1 MFANQPKTMATV
13 PHEAIPDRADRLLAE
28 LLKEPFS
35 RSGVA
40 RLIRLGRIK
49 LSGRAIRPSTILKP
63 GDVVEIDLKDEEP
76 ISEAPEPAPLV
87 DILFEDD
94 DLIVV
99 NKPPGLVV
107 HPGAGRPVTTLVDTL
122 VSSRPE
128 MVGVG
133 QYGRWGVV
141 HRLDK
146 DTSGV
151 MVVAKSKTAY
161 HALSAA
167 FKEHSIHRV
176 YLALVRGEPS
186 ADEGIVD
193 KPLGR
198 HAKDRKKI
206 STATTKPRAAITRWK
221 VLERLGGIT
230 MMEITPET
238 GRTHQIRVHLA
249 SIGLPVAGDP
259 VYGRLRKKAAVRS
272 AALHRGLE
280 SLKRQALHA
289 AVLGFTHPRSGEY
302 LEFSAP
308 MPEDMATVV
317 SMMRSG

>member
-1 MFANQPKTMATV
+1 
-13 PHEAIPDRADRLLAE
+13 LAE
-28 LLKEPFS
+28 LLKEKFS

-40 RLIRLGRIK
+40 RLIRLGRIRV
-49 LSGRAIRPSTILKP
+49 SGKVIRPSTILKP
-63 GDVVEIDLKDEEP
+63 GDVVEIDLSDEEP
-76 ISEAPEPAPLV
+76 ILKAAEPAASV
-87 DILFEDD
+87 DILFEDE

-107 HPGAGRPVTTLVDTL
+107 HPGAGQSVSTLVVTL
-122 VSSRPE
+122 VSSRPQ

-133 QYGRWGVV
+133 QPGRWGVV
-141 HRLDK
+141 HRLEK

-151 MVVAKSKTAY
+151 MVVAKSKEAY

-176 YLALVRGEPS
+176 YVALVRGEPS
-186 ADEGIVD
+186 ADEGLVD

-206 STATTKPRAAITRWK
+206 STATAKPRAALTRWK

-230 MMEITPET
+230 LLEITPQT

-259 VYGRLRKKAAVRS
+259 VYGRLRKKTTVKD
-272 AALHRGLE
+272 AALRRGVE

-302 LEFSAP
+302 QEFSAP

>member
-1 MFANQPKTMATV
+1 MSAKHSPTTATI
-13 PHEAIPDRADRLLAE
+13 PQNATPDRADRLLAE
-28 LLKEPFS
+28 LLKEKFS

-40 RLIRLGRIK
+40 RLIRLGRVRV
-49 LSGRAIRPSTILKP
+49 SGRAIQPSTILKP
-63 GDVVEIDLKDEEP
+63 GDVVEIDLAEQKP
-76 ISEAPEPAPLV
+76 ILDLAGPAPLV
-87 DILFEDD
+87 DILFEDE

-107 HPGAGRPVTTLVDTL
+107 HPGAGRPVSTLVDTL

-151 MVVAKSKTAY
+151 MVVAKSQKAY
-161 HALSAA
+161 QALSAA

-186 ADEGIVD
+186 ADEGMVD

-198 HAKDRKKI
+198 HAKDRKRI

-230 MMEITPET
+230 LLGVTPKT

-259 VYGRLRKKAAVRS
+259 VYGRMRKKTCLRDT
-272 AALHRGLE
+272 ALRRGLE

-302 LEFSAP
+302 MEFSAP
-308 MPEDMATVV
+308 MPEDMATAV

>member
-1 MFANQPKTMATV
+1 MSTQHIQTTAT
-13 PHEAIPDRADRLLAE
+13 IPQDATPGRADRLLAE
-28 LLKEPFS
+28 LLKEQLS

-49 LSGRAIRPSTILKP
+49 VAGRPIRPSTILKP
-63 GDVVEIDLKDEEP
+63 GDVVEIDLADEEP
-76 ISEAPEPAPLV
+76 VLEAAQPALSV
-87 DILFEDD
+87 DILFEDK

-107 HPGAGRPVTTLVDTL
+107 HPGAGRPVSTLADML
-122 VSSRPE
+122 VRSRPE

-133 QYGRWGVV
+133 QPGRWGVV

-151 MVVAKSKTAY
+151 MVVAKSKEAY
-161 HALSAA
+161 QALSAA

-176 YLALVRGEPS
+176 YLALVRGQPS
-186 ADEGIVD
+186 ADQGVVD

-198 HAKDRKKI
+198 HAKDRKRI
-206 STATTKPRAAITRWK
+206 STATTKPRTAITRWK
-221 VLERLGGIT
+221 VLERLDGVT
-230 MMEITPET
+230 LLEVAPET

-259 VYGRLRKKAAVRS
+259 VYGRLRKKTTVKD
-272 AALHRGLE
+272 AALRRGLQ

-289 AVLGFTHPRSGEY
+289 AVLGFAHPRSGEY

-308 MPEDMATVV
+308 MPEDMATLV
-317 SMMRSG
+317 SAMRS